1 MTQHGAG
8 DPPPLDQQGSGA
20 SRLQRFRTRIHKAC
34 CGRLLW
40 LLGTQCGNGCSNLG
54 LMPTVFHSGL
64 PLRPS
69 YCAGSYGPVRIKA
82 STLQPVDARGKA
94 RRLQSISLRFRK
106 SPQCAQVEE
115 DTATIRACFYTSPE
129 LQLSLLSINTDFSL
143 KNRLI

>member
-1 MTQHGAG
+1 M
-8 DPPPLDQQGSGA
+8 PPGSRG
-20 SRLQRFRTRIHKAC
+20 LGLGTNYVKKCRIHKAC

-40 LLGTQCGNGCSNLG
+40 LLGTQCGNGCSSLG

-64 PLRPS
+64 HFRPS
-69 YCAGSYGPVRIKA
+69 YCAGSYGPVRIKV

-106 SPQCAQVEE
+106 SPQCPQVEE
-115 DTATIRACFYTSPE
+115 DTATIRACFYASPE

-143 KNRLI
+143 IKQTYLV